1 MGEEKEANNKGR
13 PHTQGEGVS
22 PKSTHMNMRG
32 CMDLILKVGPFL
44 SIMRTSLLDGQKERG
59 DGKGGEGEREG
70 DVGHRGHIVTLSLA
84 MSR

>member
-1 MGEEKEANNKGR
+1 
-13 PHTQGEGVS
+13 
-22 PKSTHMNMRG
+22 
-32 CMDLILKVGPFL
+32 MDLMVQNVNGGILNILLTSSMDGP
-44 SIMRTSLLDGQKERG
+44 KERG